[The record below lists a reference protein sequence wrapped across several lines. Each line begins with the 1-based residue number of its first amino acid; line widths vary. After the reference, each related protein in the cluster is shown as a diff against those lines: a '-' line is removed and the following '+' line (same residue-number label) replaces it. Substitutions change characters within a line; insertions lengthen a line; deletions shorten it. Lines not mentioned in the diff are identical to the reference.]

1 MKALLTTAAALLA
14 AAPLAAQTAPAPKPQ
29 PVGEAI
35 AAADAFF
42 AALRSDDK
50 TALASQMDSAGTIYI
65 HDRRDPAGSEV
76 TIVPVAVH
84 LENWL
89 KSPPGLDERMIY
101 STILVDGDMAL
112 VWGPYR
118 FMAGGK
124 TTHCGINSLSLVKR
138 EGAWRVANTS
148 FTMELPE
155 RCTALGAPE
164 APAP

>member
-1 MKALLTTAAALLA
+1 MKAILATAALFAA
-14 AAPLAAQTAPAPKPQ
+14 AAPLAADPTPEQA
-29 PVGEAI
+29 EAI

-50 TALASQMDSAGTIYI
+50 TALAREMDSAGTIYI

-84 LENWL
+84 LENWT
-89 KSPPGLDERMIY
+89 KSPPGLDERMVY
-101 STILVDGDMAL
+101 SAVLVDGDMAQ

-124 TTHCGINSLSLVKR
+124 TSHCGINSMSLVKR
-138 EGAWRVANTS
+138 EGRWRVANTS

-155 RCTALGAPE
+155 RCAALGAPE
-164 APAP
+164 AGE